1 MTLLTALFAGF
12 IGFFLRQYAESR
24 ARKQRIKNL
33 LSAIILEIE
42 TGIERCK
49 TINEVAEK
57 NLDPSVSQISFS
69 ASRVYTNLW
78 DSIIDEFAIN
88 MSGTD
93 ELKNILQIYKIFDLV
108 NFNMERVM
116 HGDPSAWG
124 NAAGFAKYYTQIEEL
139 HGKLTQSN
147 IYKKN
152 KYSFTMRLGFYELD
166 GQFELR
172 KKHKF

>member
-33 LSAIILEIE
+33 LSAIILEME

-57 NLDPSVSQISFS
+57 NLDQPVFQISFS

-116 HGDPSAWG
+116 HGDPSA
-124 NAAGFAKYYTQIEEL
+124 
-139 HGKLTQSN
+139 
-147 IYKKN
+147 
-152 KYSFTMRLGFYELD
+152 
-166 GQFELR
+166 
-172 KKHKF
+172 